1 MPNTPTPLALIT
13 GGAQGIGR
21 ALAQSFLTEG
31 WRVAVLDREAEAL
44 AEVTAEWAT
53 SACLG
58 LEADVGD
65 ETAVAR
71 AFAAL
76 AAWQERDGQPDG
88 LDLLVNNA
96 GLADPVS
103 GPLETL
109 SLADWRRWQD
119 SHLTGAFLCTRAA
132 IPGLRRRRGSIV
144 NIASTRALQSEP
156 QCEAYAT
163 AKGGLLA
170 FTHAAAISL
179 GPEIR
184 VNAISP
190 GWIETGP
197 LQKSAHRHAPH
208 HRPIDQTQHAVGRVG
223 KPEDIVAA
231 VRFLAGDQA
240 GFITG
245 QNLIVDG
252 GMIRTMIYAA

>member
-1 MPNTPTPLALIT
+1 MTVPLALIT

-21 ALAQSFLTEG
+21 ALTQTFLAEG
-31 WRVAVLDREAEAL
+31 WRVVALDRDAEAL
-44 AEVTAEWAT
+44 AELTADPA
-53 SACLG
+53 SLALLG
-58 LEADVGD
+58 LTTDVGE
-65 ETAVAR
+65 ETAVA
-71 AFAAL
+71 AGFAAL
-76 AAWQERDGQPDG
+76 QAWQARACEPAG

-103 GPLETL
+103 GPLEAL
-109 SLADWRRWQD
+109 SLAGWRRWLD
-119 SHLTGAFLCTRAA
+119 GHLTGAFLCTRAA
-132 IPGLRRRRGSIV
+132 IPGLRARRGAIV

-156 QCEAYAT
+156 HCEAYAA

-179 GPEIR
+179 GPLIR

-197 LQKSAHRHAPH
+197 LQRSAHRRAPN
-208 HRPIDQTQHAVGRVG
+208 HRTIDRTQHAVGRVG
-223 KPEDIVAA
+223 EPADIVAV
-231 VRFLAGDQA
+231 VRFLAGPSA

-245 QNLIVDG
+245 QNLVVDG
-252 GMIRTMIYAA
+252 GMTRTMIYAE

>member
-1 MPNTPTPLALIT
+1 MTASLALIT

-21 ALAQSFLTEG
+21 ALAQSFLDEG
-31 WRVAVLDREAEAL
+31 WRVVVLDRDGEAL
-44 AEVTAEWAT
+44 DELTADLGSPT
-53 SACLG
+53 LLG
-58 LEADVGD
+58 LAADVV
-65 ETAVAR
+65 EEPAVAA

-76 AAWQERDGQPDG
+76 EAWQDRAGEPAG

-103 GPLETL
+103 GPLEAL
-109 SLADWRRWQD
+109 SLAGWRRWLD
-119 SHLTGAFLCTRAA
+119 GHLTGAFLCTRSA
-132 IPGLRRRRGSIV
+132 IPGLRARRGTIV

-156 QCEAYAT
+156 QCEAYAA

-179 GPEIR
+179 GPLIR
-184 VNAISP
+184 VNAVSP

-197 LQKSAHRHAPH
+197 LQKLAHRRAAD
-208 HRPIDQTQHAVGRVG
+208 HRPIDRTQHAVGRVG
-223 KPEDIVAA
+223 EAADVVAA
-231 VRFLAGDQA
+231 VRFLGSPST

-245 QNLIVDG
+245 QNLVVDG
-252 GMIRTMIYAA
+252 GMTRTMIYAE